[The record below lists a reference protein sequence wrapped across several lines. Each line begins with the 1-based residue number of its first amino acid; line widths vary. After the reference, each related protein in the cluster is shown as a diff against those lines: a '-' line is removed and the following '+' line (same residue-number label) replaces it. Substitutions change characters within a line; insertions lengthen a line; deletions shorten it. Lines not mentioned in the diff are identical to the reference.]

1 MHFKN
6 RNVSIGHDIASYIY
20 YLKRLIIKILNYCRV
35 YCNYLSVLMHLLR
48 RKKFPIQ
55 AILRNGQHLTLYTNQ
70 ELNFIAQLQGH
81 GGIEYD
87 IANDIVCMQS
97 LPYNMTADNKIMK
110 VKLYGAINNGDI
122 IPIFLNNAYYNLPVK
137 GKIVIDIGAN
147 IGDSPIYFALCGAA
161 KVIALEP
168 FPKNYEL
175 ARKNIESNNL
185 SDKVDL
191 LLAGCAASQGYI
203 TIDPNYKSNIMSSL
217 VDFKHGTK
225 VPLLTLYD
233 ILKKY
238 NLLLSNETILKMDCE
253 GCEYEAILSA
263 SADTLRRFSYIQV
276 EYHYGYKNLKEK
288 LEKSGFKVSITVPKT
303 NPRHIIN
310 KPDNPKMYVGWIHAV
325 NILIASNDN
334 NHLLRR

>member
-1 MHFKN
+1 
-6 RNVSIGHDIASYIY
+6 
-20 YLKRLIIKILNYCRV
+20 
-35 YCNYLSVLMHLLR
+35 MHLLR
-48 RKKFPIQ
+48 RKKFPVQ

-70 ELNFIAQLQGH
+70 ELNFIAQLQGR

-87 IANDIVCMQS
+87 IANDIVCMRS
-97 LPYNMTADNKIMK
+97 LPYNKADNKIMK

-168 FPKNYEL
+168 FPTNYEL

-185 SDKVDL
+185 SGKVDL

-203 TIDPNYKSNIMSSL
+203 TIDPNYKSNITSSL
-217 VDFKHGTK
+217 VESKHGIK

-263 SADTLRRFSYIQV
+263 PEDMLQKFSYIQI
-276 EYHYGYKNLKEK
+276 EYHNGYIPLKEK
-288 LEKSGFKVSITVPKT
+288 LEKSGFKVSFTRPMWNFRKQYMGYIYANQNKT
-303 NPRHIIN
+303 S
-310 KPDNPKMYVGWIHAV
+310 K
-325 NILIASNDN
+325 
-334 NHLLRR
+334 